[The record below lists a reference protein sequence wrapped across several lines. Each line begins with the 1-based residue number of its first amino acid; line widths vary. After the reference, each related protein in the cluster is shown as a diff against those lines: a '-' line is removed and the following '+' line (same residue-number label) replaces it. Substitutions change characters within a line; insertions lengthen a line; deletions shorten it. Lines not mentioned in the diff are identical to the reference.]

1 MARPRIEPEAALTQ
15 TTFRLSQ
22 RELERVREMAALDER
37 SPSQWIR
44 RAVKEKIEREEN
56 GTI

>member
-15 TTFRLSQ
+15 TTFRLSESDLQ
-22 RELERVREMAALDER
+22 KVREIAALEDR

-44 RAVKEKIEREEN
+44 RAVKEKIEEKQN
-56 GTI
+56 G

>member
-1 MARPRIEPEAALTQ
+1 LTQ

-22 RELERVREMAALDER
+22 RDLERVREMAALDKK